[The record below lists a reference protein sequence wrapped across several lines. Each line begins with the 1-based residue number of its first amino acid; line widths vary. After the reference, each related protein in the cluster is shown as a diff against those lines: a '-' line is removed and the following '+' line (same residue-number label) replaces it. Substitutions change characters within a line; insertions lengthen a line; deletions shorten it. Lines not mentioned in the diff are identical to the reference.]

1 MESWEKDL
9 NVRRACIQRQ
19 MDGQHA
25 AAFVLAHSTSEIRK
39 IKQWRS
45 VKEQNAKN
53 RRCVHVRAR
62 LSRTT
67 SPALTMPCN
76 WGENK
81 DRNYMFIFDNNFNLL
96 CSPSENE
103 TPTKRRWESALLR
116 LKVELDLFN
125 RNTELREELDDELNV
140 KSLEMC
146 VALTV
151 NQLLS
156 GERYTAFHQLML
168 VYCLPCCFF
177 DVKSSSLHYSANF

>member
-1 MESWEKDL
+1 
-9 NVRRACIQRQ
+9 

-25 AAFVLAHSTSEIRK
+25 AAFVLTHSPSEIRK

-116 LKVELDLFN
+116 LKVKLDLFN
-125 RNTELREELDDELNV
+125 RNTKLQDELDDELNV
-140 KSLEMC
+140 KSVEMC
-146 VALTV
+146 VVLSV
-151 NQLLS
+151 NWLVS
-156 GERYTAFHQLML
+156 GKTLFTNL
-168 VYCLPCCFF
+168 CW
-177 DVKSSSLHYSANF
+177 

>member
-1 MESWEKDL
+1 
-9 NVRRACIQRQ
+9 

-25 AAFVLAHSTSEIRK
+25 AAFVLTRSTSEIRK
-39 IKQWRS
+39 VKQWRS
-45 VKEQNAKN
+45 VQEQNAKN

-67 SPALTMPCN
+67 SPAPTMPCN

-96 CSPSENE
+96 CSPSENG

-125 RNTELREELDDELNV
+125 RNAKLREEPGHELNV
-140 KSLEMC
+140 KSVEKC

-151 NQLLS
+151 NQSVS
-156 GERYTAFHQLML
+156 GKRSAFHQFML
-168 VYCLPCCFF
+168 IYCLPCFF
-177 DVKSSSLHYSANF
+177 LCKLQRVHNWKSSSLHYCASF

>member
-1 MESWEKDL
+1 MRGERKSKGKFGERSPRMA
-9 NVRRACIQRQ
+9 NARSERQ
-19 MDGQHA
+19 MDGGRA
-25 AAFVLAHSTSEIRK
+25 AAFVLARSTSGRRK

-81 DRNYMFIFDNNFNLL
+81 DKNYMFIFDNNFNLL
-96 CSPSENE
+96 CAPSEDE

-116 LKVELDLFN
+116 LKVKIDLLN
-125 RNTELREELDDELNV
+125 RNTKLPDELDV
-140 KSLEMC
+140 
-146 VALTV
+146 TV
-151 NQLLS
+151 C
-156 GERYTAFHQLML
+156 TT
-168 VYCLPCCFF
+168 
-177 DVKSSSLHYSANF
+177 

>member
-1 MESWEKDL
+1 MSNERGEKVQRKVRKKGSPA
-9 NVRRACIQRQ
+9 NVRRTYIRRQ
-19 MDGQHA
+19 MDGRHV
-25 AAFVLAHSTSEIRK
+25 AAFVLTRSTSGIRK

-96 CSPSENE
+96 RSPSENE

-116 LKVELDLFN
+116 LKVKIDLFN
-125 RNTELREELDDELNV
+125 RNTRLRDEPD
-140 KSLEMC
+140 
-146 VALTV
+146 ATV
-151 NQLLS
+151 
-156 GERYTAFHQLML
+156 
-168 VYCLPCCFF
+168 
-177 DVKSSSLHYSANF
+177 SAM